1 MNSDSKTGRLKERE
15 TETEPGDE
23 DGHGEGGRR
32 PKSAV
37 FVTWGTWVS
46 KVLAL

>member
-1 MNSDSKTGRLKERE
+1 ME
-15 TETEPGDE
+15 TELGDE

-37 FVTWGTWVS
+37 FVTWGAWVS
-46 KVLAL
+46 KVLALERFLPPLSEESTP